1 MSAPIKV
8 GIVGYGYASKTFHA
22 PFIATLPG
30 YELTAIS
37 SSNLD
42 KVTADWPDV
51 EVVSSPEQ
59 LFANPEIELV
69 IIPTPNDTHYP
80 LASQALAAGK
90 HVVVDKP
97 FTVTVE
103 EAQSLQQQAQ
113 QAGKLLSVYHNRR
126 WDAGYLTLK
135 KLFADGCLGDIKY
148 YESHFDR
155 YRPVTRQRWREAAVA
170 GGGIW
175 YDLGPHLLDQALQFF
190 GKPASITAD
199 LGMIRPGAEAVDYF
213 HVLLHYPDKKVV
225 LHATTVA
232 AAESPLYVIHGM
244 KGSYVKYGL
253 DSQEENLKNGL
264 LPTHENWGID
274 QRNGVVT
281 LSQGDALISQEWQN
295 EKGNYGGYY
304 LAIHEAIRHG
314 AANPVQPQEAIEI
327 MKLIEA
333 GILSDKQKRTVTLD
347 C

>member
-8 GIVGYGYASKTFHA
+8 GIVGYGYASKTFHV
-22 PFIATLPG
+22 PFIATLPE

-37 SSNLD
+37 SSNPA
-42 KVTADWPDV
+42 KVSADWPDV
-51 EVVSSPEQ
+51 AVVASPEE
-59 LFANPEIELV
+59 LFSNPEIELV

-80 LASQALAAGK
+80 LASEALAAGK

-97 FTVTVE
+97 FTITVE
-103 EAQSLQQQAQ
+103 EAQALQKQAQ
-113 QAGKLLSVYHNRR
+113 DTGKLLSVYHNRR

-135 KLFADGCLGDIKY
+135 KLLADGSLGDIKY

-155 YRPVTRQRWREAAVA
+155 YRPVTRQRWRESAAA

-190 GKPASITAD
+190 GKPKSITAD

-213 HVLLHYPDKKVV
+213 HSILEYTDKKVI
-225 LHATTVA
+225 LHSSTVA
-232 AAESPLYVIHGM
+232 AAESPLYVVHGM

-253 DSQEENLKNGL
+253 DPQEDCLKSGQ
-264 LPTHENWGID
+264 LPTSQNWGED
-274 QRNGVVT
+274 KRNGSVT
-281 LSQGDALISQEWQN
+281 LSQDDDLITQQLVN

-304 LAIHEAIRHG
+304 LAIHDAIRNG
-314 AANPVQPQEAIEI
+314 AVNPVLPQEAIDI
-327 MKLIEA
+327 MKVIEA
-333 GILSDKQKRTVTLD
+333 GILSNKEKRTINID
-347 C
+347 F

>member
-8 GIVGYGYASKTFHA
+8 GIIGYGYASKTFHA

-37 SSNLD
+37 SSQPD
-42 KVTADWPDV
+42 KVTTDWPNV
-51 EVVSSPEQ
+51 TVVSSPEQ
-59 LFANPEIELV
+59 LLANPEIELV

-103 EAQSLQQQAQ
+103 EAEALQQQAQ
-113 QAGKLLSVYHNRR
+113 KAGKILSVYHNRR
-126 WDAGYLTLK
+126 WDAGFLTLK
-135 KLFADGCLGDIKY
+135 QLFADGCLGDIKY

-155 YRPVTRQRWREAAVA
+155 YRPVTRQRWRESAVA

-190 GKPASITAD
+190 GKPTSIHAD
-199 LGMIRPGAEAVDYF
+199 LAMIRPNAEAVDYF
-213 HVLLHYPDKKVV
+213 HVLLNYADKKVI

-232 AAESPLYVIHGM
+232 AAESPLYVVHGM

-253 DSQEENLKNGL
+253 DSQEDKLKSGA
-264 LPTHENWGID
+264 LPNDENWGVD
-274 QRNGVVT
+274 ERNGVVT
-281 LSQGDALISQEWQN
+281 LSQGDELISKEWVN
-295 EKGNYGGYY
+295 KKGHYGGYY
-304 LAIHEAIRHG
+304 LKIFDAIRHG
-314 AANPVQPQEAIEI
+314 AENPVQPQEAIEI

-333 GILSDKQKRTVTLD
+333 GIISAKEKRTVD
-347 C
+347 IDF

>member
-8 GIVGYGYASKTFHA
+8 GIVGYGYASKTFHV
-22 PFIATLPG
+22 PFIATLPE

-37 SSNLD
+37 SSNPA
-42 KVTADWPDV
+42 KVSADWPDV
-51 EVVSSPEQ
+51 AVVASPEE
-59 LFANPEIELV
+59 LFSNPEIELV

-80 LASQALAAGK
+80 LASEALAAGK

-97 FTVTVE
+97 FTITVE
-103 EAQSLQQQAQ
+103 EAQALQKQAQ
-113 QAGKLLSVYHNRR
+113 DTGKLLSVYHNRR

-135 KLFADGCLGDIKY
+135 KLLADGSLGDIKY

-155 YRPVTRQRWREAAVA
+155 YRPVTRQRWRESAAA

-190 GKPASITAD
+190 GKPKSITAD

-213 HVLLHYPDKKVV
+213 HSILEYTDKKVI
-225 LHATTVA
+225 LHSSTVA
-232 AAESPLYVIHGM
+232 AAESPLYVVHGM

-253 DSQEENLKNGL
+253 DPQEDCLKSGQ
-264 LPTHENWGID
+264 LPTSQNWGED
-274 QRNGVVT
+274 KRNGSVT
-281 LSQGDALISQEWQN
+281 LSQDDDLITQELVN

-304 LAIHEAIRHG
+304 LAIHDAIRNG
-314 AANPVQPQEAIEI
+314 AVNPVLPQEAIDI
-327 MKLIEA
+327 MKVIEA
-333 GILSDKQKRTVTLD
+333 GILSNKEKRTINID
-347 C
+347 F

>member
-1 MSAPIKV
+1 MSTPIKV

-37 SSNLD
+37 SSDPN
-42 KVTADWPDV
+42 KVTLDWPNV
-51 EVVSSPEQ
+51 AVASSPEK

-69 IIPTPNDTHYP
+69 IIPTPNDTHYA

-103 EAQSLQQQAQ
+103 EAEKLQQQALKE
-113 QAGKLLSVYHNRR
+113 GKLLSVYHNRR
-126 WDAGYLTLK
+126 WDAGFLTLK
-135 KLFADGCLGDIKY
+135 KLFSDGCLGDIKY

-155 YRPVTRQRWREAAVA
+155 YRPETRQRWRESAVA

-190 GKPASITAD
+190 GKPLGITAD
-199 LGMIRPGAEAVDYF
+199 LGIIRPNAEATDYF
-213 HVLLHYPDKKVV
+213 HVLLNYSDKKVV

-253 DSQEENLKNGL
+253 DSQEDELKKGR
-264 LPTHENWGID
+264 LPTDDNWGID
-274 QRNGVVT
+274 KRNGYVT
-281 LSQGDALISQEWQN
+281 LSQNDELVTQEWIN

-304 LAIHEAIRHG
+304 LAIYEAIRNG
-314 AANPVQPQEAIEI
+314 AATPVLPQEAINI

-333 GILSDKQKRTVTLD
+333 GIRSDKEKRTINID
-347 C
+347 F